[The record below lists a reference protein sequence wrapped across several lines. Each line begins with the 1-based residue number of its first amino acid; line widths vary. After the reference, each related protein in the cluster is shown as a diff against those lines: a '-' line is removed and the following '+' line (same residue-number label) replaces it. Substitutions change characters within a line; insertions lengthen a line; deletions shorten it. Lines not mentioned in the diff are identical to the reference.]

1 MPEVNF
7 TKPWHGIPRE
17 EIDWHPSIDEDACIG
32 CGTCVTGCSRKV
44 YRFDFLH
51 KKAVVA
57 DPLNCMVACMTCAN
71 TCPTSAIS
79 FPPVRSILELADLVE
94 VHHSVED
101 ELLARR
107 DELTATTELPGPD
120 LIVELVVCNIDQIG
134 AGTRILTLTPRR
146 DRDRLCQ
153 FAPGQYLE
161 LWVPNASW
169 LSRAYSI
176 ANAPR
181 PDDSLELQIR
191 KVQGGRLSTW
201 AFGPVAVG
209 DVVAARGPLG
219 SFTMRSPGGRP
230 VVFVARGTGFAPI
243 KALLEQQVE
252 MFSDREMVLFWGVTS
267 SEDFYRARPSL
278 SAVRHR
284 PEPVGHA
291 RRPAVR
297 AGLFGPERCDDQ
309 NGAGVRCCR
318 RQQPRSSRLRRLCGR
333 SPHHRRRLHRRADRP
348 RYRPL
353 RCLRRLLW
361 RLRTI

>member
-1 MPEVNF
+1 MVPEVNF
-7 TKPWHGIPRE
+7 TKPWHGIRPRGDRLASE
-17 EIDWHPSIDEDACIG
+17 HRRGRLHRVWDVRDGLQSQGLPI
-32 CGTCVTGCSRKV
+32 
-44 YRFDFLH
+44 DFLH

-107 DELTATTELPGPD
+107 DELTATTELPLPD
-120 LIVELVVCNIDQIG
+120 LIVELVVRSIDEIG

-161 LWVPNASW
+161 LWVPNANW

-219 SFTMRSPGGRP
+219 SFTMRSPEGRP
-230 VVFVARGTGFAPI
+230 VIFVARGTGFAPI

-252 MFSDREMVLFWGVTS
+252 MFSDREMVLFWGATS
-267 SEDFYRARPSL
+267 SEDFYELDRLAALCAAAPNL
-278 SAVRHR
+278 SATLV
-284 PEPVGHA
+284 A
-291 RRPAVR
+291 RRYAP
-297 AGLFGPERCDDQ
+297 GF
-309 NGAGVRCCR
+309 
-318 RQQPRSSRLRRLCGR
+318 
-333 SPHHRRRLHRRADRP
+333 RP
-348 RYRPL
+348 RKV
-353 RCLRRLLW
+353 
-361 RLRTI
+361 

>member
-153 FAPGQYLE
+153 FVARPVPRAVGAERELAVAGLLDRQRAPARRL
-161 LWVPNASW
+161 A
-169 LSRAYSI
+169 RAPDPQGTGRTTLHLGVRAGRGRRRGRS
-176 ANAPR
+176 PR
-181 PDDSLELQIR
+181 P
-191 KVQGGRLSTW
+191 
-201 AFGPVAVG
+201 
-209 DVVAARGPLG
+209 AR
-219 SFTMRSPGGRP
+219 
-230 VVFVARGTGFAPI
+230 VFHD
-243 KALLEQQVE
+243 AL
-252 MFSDREMVLFWGVTS
+252 
-267 SEDFYRARPSL
+267 
-278 SAVRHR
+278 
-284 PEPVGHA
+284 A
-291 RRPAVR
+291 RRPSRCFRGPWYGVR
-297 AGLFGPERCDDQ
+297 ADQ
-309 NGAGVRCCR
+309 GFVGTA
-318 RQQPRSSRLRRLCGR
+318 SRDVL
-333 SPHHRRRLHRRADRP
+333 RP
-348 RYRPL
+348 RDGL
-353 RCLRRLLW
+353 VLGGDVIGGLL
-361 RLRTI
+361 

>member
-181 PDDSLELQIR
+181 PDDSLEAPDP
-191 KVQGGRLSTW
+191 QGTGRTTLHLGVR
-201 AFGPVAVG
+201 AG
-209 DVVAARGPLG
+209 RGRRRG
-219 SFTMRSPGGRP
+219 RSPRP
-230 VVFVARGTGFAPI
+230 ARVFHD
-243 KALLEQQVE
+243 AL
-252 MFSDREMVLFWGVTS
+252 
-267 SEDFYRARPSL
+267 
-278 SAVRHR
+278 
-284 PEPVGHA
+284 A
-291 RRPAVR
+291 RRPSRCFRGPWYGVR
-297 AGLFGPERCDDQ
+297 ADQ
-309 NGAGVRCCR
+309 GFVGTA
-318 RQQPRSSRLRRLCGR
+318 SRDVL
-333 SPHHRRRLHRRADRP
+333 RP
-348 RYRPL
+348 RDGL
-353 RCLRRLLW
+353 VLGGDVIGGLL
-361 RLRTI
+361 

>member
-267 SEDFYRARPSL
+267 SEDFDELDRR
-278 SAVRHR
+278 SAVRCCPNLSATLVALR
-284 PEPVGHA
+284 Q
-291 RRPAVR
+291 R
-297 AGLFGPERCDDQ
+297 AGLPARKVATYKDGRASDVVAASKLDLSWLD
-309 NGAGVRCCR
+309 GDAAGRITVVDRIGVRVDLGIGPSR
-318 RQQPRSSRLRRLCGR
+318 RSTSIPDG
-333 SPHHRRRLHRRADRP
+333 A
-348 RYRPL
+348 
-353 RCLRRLLW
+353 
-361 RLRTI
+361 

>member
-161 LWVPNASW
+161 LWVPNAIW

-267 SEDFYRARPSL
+267 SEDFYELDRL
-278 SAVRHR
+278 SALCATAPNLSATLV
-284 PEPVGHA
+284 A
-291 RRPAVR
+291 RRYAPGFSAPKGVTTKTGRVSDAVAASNLGL
-297 AGLFGPERCDDQ
+297 AGFDGYVAGPRITVVDCIAALVDL
-309 NGAGVRCCR
+309 GIGPSGVYVD
-318 RQQPRSSRLRRLCGR
+318 SYG
-333 SPHHRRRLHRRADRP
+333 
-348 RYRPL
+348 
-353 RCLRRLLW
+353 
-361 RLRTI
+361 T